1 MSAGHKCADCAIL
14 CQECEEPKAIK
25 LANVLLHL
33 WTQWDQ
39 DDPMREYLGD
49 AADELIRMYDQ
60 LEKKSDAIQRLW
72 KERDELR
79 TELKEK
85 Q

>member
-1 MSAGHKCADCAIL
+1 
-14 CQECEEPKAIK
+14 
-25 LANVLLHL
+25 
-33 WTQWDQ
+33 
-39 DDPMREYLGD
+39 MREYLGD